1 MNFKNFTE
9 DQDSP
14 VPEEVRDSLLVFH
27 MDLLAHCGQSFI
39 PLAPLFLSCLLSNAS
54 AIAANNNQDI
64 QSLAFQKLG
73 LVLAIC

>member
-39 PLAPLFLSCLLSNAS
+39 PLVPLFTSRSYPTR
-54 AIAANNNQDI
+54 Q
-64 QSLAFQKLG
+64 QSRLTTIKTYSHWRFKS
-73 LVLAIC
+73 